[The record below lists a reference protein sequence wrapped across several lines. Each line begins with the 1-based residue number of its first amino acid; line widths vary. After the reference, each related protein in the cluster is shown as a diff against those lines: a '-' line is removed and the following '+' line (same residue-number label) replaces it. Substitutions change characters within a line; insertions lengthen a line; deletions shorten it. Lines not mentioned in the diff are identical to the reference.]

1 MTTHQTTAAPGATE
15 AADGR
20 WLHNPAT
27 GELAHLLHAAP
38 DGRRLEF
45 DLWLQPGA
53 AVARAHVH
61 DRLVE
66 RFEVLTGAVGFRI
79 GDREQQVRPGDGVT
93 EVPAGTVH
101 DWWNAGEGIGR
112 VRVEIAATPDA
123 PGRPAERF
131 LAMIE
136 AVWSLGAQGR
146 VNAQGAPDPLWL
158 MAVAREYGDAIRL
171 ASPPAPVQALVVGP
185 LAALARLTG
194 RDPRDAALHGPTGA
208 CAIAAPDEDGLAAL
222 LGQPVGARAAR
233 GRA

>member
-101 DWWNAGEGIGR
+101 DWWNAGEGIGQ
-112 VRVEIAATPDA
+112 VL
-123 PGRPAERF
+123 F
-131 LAMIE
+131 LRASEVCRTSYADKAGKYMHQEGI
-136 AVWSLGAQGR
+136 VL
-146 VNAQGAPDPLWL
+146 P
-158 MAVAREYGDAIRL
+158 RL
-171 ASPPAPVQALVVGP
+171 
-185 LAALARLTG
+185 
-194 RDPRDAALHGPTGA
+194 
-208 CAIAAPDEDGLAAL
+208 
-222 LGQPVGARAAR
+222 
-233 GRA
+233 